1 MPQGL
6 YELLSHYMEYQ
17 LLMSVFGGEGMMIQD
32 FSPASVP
39 SLQGY
44 LVFIIGLF
52 ELSHKTFIFVYI
64 HNGISK
70 MNQADSMLPS
80 YL

>member
-1 MPQGL
+1 M
-6 YELLSHYMEYQ
+6 
-17 LLMSVFGGEGMMIQD
+17 LMSVFGGESIMIQD
-32 FSPASVP
+32 FSLASVP
-39 SLQGY
+39 SLQEY

-52 ELSHKTFIFVYI
+52 ELSHQTFIFVNV

-70 MNQADSMLPS
+70 MDRADFILPG

>member
-1 MPQGL
+1 
-6 YELLSHYMEYQ
+6 
-17 LLMSVFGGEGMMIQD
+17 MIQD
-32 FSPASVP
+32 FSLASVP
-39 SLQGY
+39 SLQEY

-52 ELSHKTFIFVYI
+52 ELSHQTFIFVNV

-70 MNQADSMLPS
+70 MDRADSILPG